1 MEEKPRPANL
11 AGMFIGG
18 QVPFELV
25 GLIFKAFYSAGID
38 PKSFELAP
46 IYTDANVTAALEEM
60 RGKLSS
66 NGAAPQI
73 TDETVKHRRKPVNT
87 KGGGMKGY
95 LLALISVSPRNRDE
109 MRRQLEKQQQW
120 VPKSLDAR
128 IHDLVAQKLIHR
140 DADGYYHPT
149 KKGVV
154 AKAPKADQPV
164 DERGWPVRKKAIR
177 KRVKGEKT
185 QLDYTLRVL
194 EKVWPAAM
202 PLRRLRILFKQKGLR
217 PESASVALHV
227 LKTTGRV
234 ESPEKGM
241 YKFVKQQPK
250 ETQSDVQ
257 SVQP

>member
-1 MEEKPRPANL
+1 MEEKPRPVNL

-18 QVPFELV
+18 QVPFELA
-25 GLIFKAFYSAGID
+25 GLIFRAFYSAGID

-46 IYTDANVTAALEEM
+46 IYTDAHVTAAIEEM
-60 RGKLSS
+60 RGKLSG

-73 TDETVKHRRKPVNT
+73 TDETTKRRRQPANT
-87 KGGGMKGY
+87 RGGGMKGY

-109 MRRQLEKQQQW
+109 MRRLLENQKHW

-149 KKGVV
+149 KKGLGARAPKADEPIVGR
-154 AKAPKADQPV
+154 AKAPKRV
-164 DERGWPVRKKAIR
+164 KRG
-177 KRVKGEKT
+177 KGEKT
-185 QLDYTLRVL
+185 QLDFLLGVL
-194 EKVWPAAM
+194 EKAWPAAM
-202 PLRRLRILFKQKGLR
+202 PLKRLKRIFKAKGLR

-227 LKTTGRV
+227 LKTTGQV
-234 ESPEKGM
+234 ESPEKGV

-257 SVQP
+257 SSQP